1 MAFPK
6 SFISNTA
13 NETAELHRLKF
24 TGVHINKSIEFL
36 AFVESFSQNFTS
48 TWNSENVY
56 GRNDPIGTFQGTQR
70 KISISWTIPSGNEKE
85 AMNNLE
91 RASSLTQLVYPTY
104 SKGGPPVSTESE
116 TVQSSDKVLYT
127 SNALTLSKA
136 PLIRLKYANL
146 INDASG
152 IHEGLLGWIDGI
164 SWTPVIEMGFFEGFE
179 GLYPKAITMSVE
191 FSVIHEHDLGWLP
204 DGSTGGF
211 DDIPG
216 FPFDGPEGDL
226 SDGFE

>member
-13 NETAELHRLKF
+13 RAAAGMGQILKF
-24 TGVHINKSIEFL
+24 TGVHIGKSIEFL

-48 TWNSENVY
+48 TWNSETVY

-70 KISISWTIPSGNEKE
+70 KISMSWTVPAGSIPE
-85 AMNNLE
+85 AKQNLE
-91 RASSLTQLVYPTY
+91 RAASLVQLIYPSY
-104 SKGGPPVSTESE
+104 SKGGPPNEAVTA
-116 TVQSSDKVLYT
+116 TAKPDDVVLYT

-146 INDASG
+146 IDDASG
-152 IHEGLLGWIDGI
+152 TQEGLLGWIDSI
-164 SWTPVIEMGFFEGFE
+164 SWGPILEMGMFESDFTE
-179 GLYPKAITMSVE
+179 LYPKAITLSVE

-204 DGSTGGF
+204 SGSAGGF
-211 DDIPG
+211 NNTPG
-216 FPFDGPEGDL
+216 FPFGG
-226 SDGFE
+226 